1 MMLENAPE
9 VFAALKMAAGLINEI
24 GLPGLIALILLGPV
38 VTAAVFFGLD
48 FFRQRHIRQEE
59 EARRQEA
66 KEAEETR
73 RSEAKKEREMIM
85 ELATKQQAQTAALVE
100 AHRAETAAILR
111 DLGEKHSEV
120 SQYYKNNVELLK
132 TTQHMAS
139 DMRDLIL
146 NNTRAVER
154 LTNAVSANFFCP
166 ISREA
171 ATGRK

>member
-1 MMLENAPE
+1 MLESAPE
-9 VFAALKMAAGLINEI
+9 IFATMKMAATFMNEL

-73 RSEAKKEREMIM
+73 RREAKKEREMIM
-85 ELATKQQAQTAALVE
+85 ELVSKQQAQTAALVE

-111 DLGEKHSEV
+111 DLGEKHGEV
-120 SQYYKNNVELLK
+120 AQYYKNNVELLK

-154 LTNAVSANFFCP
+154 LSSAVENNFFCP
-166 ISREA
+166 VSREA
-171 ATGRK
+171 ATGKR